1 MDIQTVPSASHPR
14 RITFDTLAVW
24 ALALTGAAAVLA
36 FIPSATIPF
45 IYSKVTLVAMGGII
59 ALVLYILARLTRGNI
74 IVPPATL
81 LGAFWLVP
89 LAYVF
94 SSIFSGAGF
103 TAGLFGTELET
114 DTLGFML
121 ILALFASLAA
131 LTFRRSAQYRIFFKV
146 ASVAYALT
154 LIAQVV
160 FFIIGHTKST
170 LAPTANVVGSF
181 ADLGMLVGLAVTVS
195 LLAIRFLNL
204 QTRTKRFLWLANAL
218 GLLVVALANSAIVWT
233 LIALTAL
240 GLFIEAIMRR
250 GAIASQDDELDG
262 TFEAFAEEES
272 DPATAPESRN
282 LAAPLIVL
290 AVSLFFLIGGNTIG
304 ASLVNAFGTSYLDV
318 RPSWQSTFDVGSHTY
333 AESPLFGS
341 GPGTFGSQW
350 LKFRDKTLNNSIFWN
365 VDFSS
370 GIGFVPT
377 SAITTGLLGALAW
390 LAFLGLFI
398 YIGIRALLFRAP
410 EEPFAR
416 YVSIATFVGSLYVFA
431 LAVVTNPGPI
441 VLVVGFF
448 MAGLFVSSLRYG
460 GSRKEW
466 GIIFSRT
473 PRVGF
478 VIVFALTLMLLG
490 SVVAAY
496 SVTERYL
503 GSVAYAEAAQA
514 ANAGNIQEAST
525 ALQRSL
531 LFAPSDRAYQ
541 LFAALDIAQMQQI
554 VTNQKLSPSDA
565 QKQFQ
570 SVLSQGIQAG
580 TLATQLGPNNYRNWV
595 VLGNVYQAVVPL
607 KITGAYENAKA
618 AYQKAIALNPTNPVL
633 PFSLAQLEIAQG
645 NLPDA
650 EKDLTTAIGLKRD
663 YTQAILLLSQIQVQA
678 GKAKEALQAAEAAA
692 YFAPS
697 DPTVLF
703 QVGILRLGTGN
714 VDGAIAALSDAVT
727 ANPQYANARYF
738 LAVAYANKAQYPQA
752 LDQLRAIAA
761 ISAENATAVQP
772 AIAKLEAG
780 KNPFPPATQG
790 QIGIPQ
796 SQVSDTQAGQQQK
809 KAATGTPALTR

>member
-1 MDIQTVPSASHPR
+1 MDIQTAPSASNPR

-24 ALALTGAAAVLA
+24 ALALTAAVAVLA

-45 IYSKVTLVAMGGII
+45 VYSKVSIVALGGII

-74 IVPPATL
+74 IVPPVTL

-89 LAYVF
+89 AAYLLSTLF
-94 SSIFSGAGF
+94 SSAGF
-103 TAGLFGTELET
+103 SAGLFGTELET
-114 DTLGFML
+114 DTFGFML
-121 ILALFASLAA
+121 ILALFATLVA

-146 ASVAYALT
+146 AAVAYALV
-154 LIAQVV
+154 LIAQVL
-160 FFIIGHTKST
+160 FLIIGHTKSSI
-170 LAPTANVVGSF
+170 APTANVVGSF

-204 QTRTKRFLWLANAL
+204 QTRTKRFLWVANAV
-218 GLLVVALANSAIVWT
+218 GLLVVALTNSAIVWT
-233 LIALTAL
+233 LVALTAL

-250 GAIASQDDELDG
+250 GAIASQDED
-262 TFEAFAEEES
+262 FEGVNGFLAEEET
-272 DPATAPESRN
+272 DPATAPETRN
-282 LAAPLIVL
+282 LAAPLAVL
-290 AVSLFFLIGGNTIG
+290 VIALFFLIGGSTIG

-341 GPGTFGSQW
+341 GPGTFGTQW
-350 LKFRDKTLNNSIFWN
+350 LKFRDKSLNSTIFWN

-377 SAITTGLLGALAW
+377 SAITTGIVGALAW
-390 LAFLGLFI
+390 LAFLALFV
-398 YIGIRALLFRAP
+398 YVGVRALLFRAP

-416 YVSIATFVGSLYVFA
+416 FVSIASFVGAAYVFI
-431 LAVVTNPGPI
+431 LAIATNPGPV
-441 VLVVGFF
+441 VLVLGFL

-466 GIIFSRT
+466 GIIFSRN

-478 VIVFALTLMLLG
+478 VIVFGLTLLLLG

-496 SVTERYL
+496 VVVERYL
-503 GSVAYAEAAQA
+503 GSVAYAEAVQA
-514 ANAGNIQEAST
+514 VNAGNVQEAT
-525 ALQRSL
+525 ADLQRSL

-554 VTNQKLSPSDA
+554 VNNQSLTPSDA

-570 SVLSQGIQAG
+570 NVLSQGIQAG
-580 TLATQLGPNNYRNWV
+580 TLATQLGPSNYRNWV

-607 KITGAYENAKA
+607 KISGAYENAKA

-633 PFSLAQLEIAQG
+633 PFSLAQLEIAHG
-645 NLPDA
+645 NAADA

-663 YTQAILLLSQIQVQA
+663 YTQAILLLSQLQVQE

-714 VDGAIAALSDAVT
+714 TDGAIQALSAAVDA
-727 ANPQYANARYF
+727 NKQYANARFF
-738 LAVAYANKAQYPQA
+738 LAVAYANKGQ
-752 LDQLRAIAA
+752 LDQSLAQLQAIAA
-761 ISAENATAVQP
+761 LSADNAKAV
-772 AIAKLEAG
+772 AADIALLQAG
-780 KNPFPPATQG
+780 KNPFPPARQG
-790 QIGIPQ
+790 QLGIPQ
-796 SQVSDTQAGQQQK
+796 SQVSD
-809 KAATGTPALTR
+809 AATQGKTAPAGSPALTR